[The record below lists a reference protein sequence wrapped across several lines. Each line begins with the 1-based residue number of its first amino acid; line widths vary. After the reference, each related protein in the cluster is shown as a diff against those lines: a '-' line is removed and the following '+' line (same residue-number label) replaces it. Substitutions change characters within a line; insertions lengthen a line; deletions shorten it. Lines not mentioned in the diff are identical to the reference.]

1 MIIEVKIP
9 DDWPPGLGLAL
20 AQLLRKT
27 LTRGFPVVV
36 AVRPDVSDEELS
48 DAYAMVREVITEAG
62 LAA

>member
-20 AQLLRKT
+20 AQLMRQT
-27 LTRGFPVVV
+27 MTSGFPVVV